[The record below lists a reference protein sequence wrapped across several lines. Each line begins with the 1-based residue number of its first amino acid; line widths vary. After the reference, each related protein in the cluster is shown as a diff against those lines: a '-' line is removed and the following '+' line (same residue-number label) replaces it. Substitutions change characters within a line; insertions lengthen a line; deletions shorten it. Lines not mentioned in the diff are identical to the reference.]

1 MTEPEA
7 STRPDLSIVVP
18 CYNSNESLIELVA
31 ALRSVCRDELQVDHE
46 VVLVDDASPRR
57 ETWATIA
64 SLADDH
70 AEVRGYQLTRNFGR
84 HVALVCGYAQ
94 ARGRWVVTMD
104 DDLQHSPSDLPA
116 LYAKRAH
123 DVVVGVFPRKQHSLV
138 ARFGSRL
145 TNWLQSKLIG
155 QPPGIYMSPYNLMRS
170 EITSALVQVRPMR
183 PYLPALVLHVTR
195 DIEPVAITH
204 HERRFGSAGYTLR
217 RRLSQFS
224 QLLINNSS
232 LPLRL
237 VALIG
242 LFFSLF
248 SFLYAVYLVIHRLQ
262 TETVPEG
269 WTSLMVVTLMIG
281 GLVLFSLGIVG
292 EYLLRIVSGIEHRPT
307 FVIRRNTDDGSDTEL
322 GP

>member
-1 MTEPEA
+1 MEPEPA
-7 STRPDLSIVVP
+7 PKPDLSIVVP
-18 CYNSNESLIELVA
+18 CYNSSDSLIELVD
-31 ALRSVCRDELQVDHE
+31 ALDAVCRHELQINFE
-46 VVLVDDASPRR
+46 IILVDDASPHS

-64 SLADDH
+64 SLAARH
-70 AEVRGYQLTRNFGR
+70 SEVRGYQLTRNFGR
-84 HVALVCGYAQ
+84 HIALVCGYSQ
-94 ARGRWVVTMD
+94 ANGRWVLTMD

-116 LYAKRAH
+116 LFAKRDH
-123 DVVVGVFPRKQHSLV
+123 DVVVGVFPRKHHSLV

-155 QPPGIYMSPYNLMRS
+155 QPSGVYMSPYNLMRA
-170 EITSALVQVRPMR
+170 EITDALVQVRATR

-204 HERRFGSAGYTLR
+204 HERKFGEAGYTFK

-232 LPLRL
+232 LPLRM
-237 VALIG
+237 VALVG
-242 LFFSLF
+242 LFFSLC
-248 SFLYAVYLVIHRLQ
+248 SFLYAVYLVVHRLR
-262 TETVPEG
+262 TDSVPEG

-292 EYLLRIVSGIEHRPT
+292 EYLLRIVSGIEQRST
-307 FVIRRNTDDGSDTEL
+307 FVIRRNTDAESDGETEA
-322 GP
+322 